1 MGGWPK
7 EGLSSRVC
15 RGGRGRRSCS
25 RRRRRCLCLCRS
37 SVVLRSGIVTRQA
50 PVWARQLGRDS
61 RLGRERFG
69 VSGTP
74 WFLCE
79 SKTTAQLRWGPD
91 GARIV
96 AHLVRAP
103 WQGVAVHGWAPK
115 SKAGNASKA
124 PGSVQKPPVG
134 FDVRVVGRGSS
145 GNLWRE
151 HRRCLGFGGWIQTC
165 RGGPSSLMRR
175 LHSERAGRRGG
186 DVDLGASL
194 LSRLIWVWV
203 WVFEKAPVPLQTVEL
218 GGLLGAGGGS
228 MQTGLAGGNSVNV
241 GPLGAGPP
249 R

>member
-1 MGGWPK
+1 MMVGWLAERK
-7 EGLSSRVC
+7 GC
-15 RGGRGRRSCS
+15 RPV
-25 RRRRRCLCLCRS
+25 
-37 SVVLRSGIVTRQA
+37 SVVEVVVVVVVVVLVVVVVAVSVGPDGA
-50 PVWARQLGRDS
+50 PFGNRDQTGSCVGEAAWSRQLGRDS

-151 HRRCLGFGGWIQTC
+151 HRRCLGFGG
-165 RGGPSSLMRR
+165 GGFKPV
-175 LHSERAGRRGG
+175 EGGRQ
-186 DVDLGASL
+186 A
-194 LSRLIWVWV
+194 
-203 WVFEKAPVPLQTVEL
+203 
-218 GGLLGAGGGS
+218 
-228 MQTGLAGGNSVNV
+228 
-241 GPLGAGPP
+241 
-249 R
+249 

>member
-1 MGGWPK
+1 MQLVSARWMEKLSGSCRPVPSPLSLPVTWDVSLSGAERSYNNQTAGCWLGDGWVVGRK
-7 EGLSSRVC
+7 EGLSSRVR
-15 RGGRGRRSCS
+15 RGGRGRRGRSRTRS
-25 RRRRRCLCLCRS
+25 RRRRCLCRS
-37 SVVLRSGIVTRQA
+37 SVVVLSSGIVTRQA

-103 WQGVAVHGWAPK
+103 WQGVAIHGWAPK
-115 SKAGNASKA
+115 SRAGNASKA

-151 HRRCLGFGGWIQTC
+151 HRRCLGFGGWIQTY
-165 RGGPSSLMRR
+165 RGGAVKPD
-175 LHSERAGRRGG
+175 E
-186 DVDLGASL
+186 AS
-194 LSRLIWVWV
+194 
-203 WVFEKAPVPLQTVEL
+203 P
-218 GGLLGAGGGS
+218 
-228 MQTGLAGGNSVNV
+228 
-241 GPLGAGPP
+241 
-249 R
+249 